1 MPMTISISQKSLLF
15 ILLFIGTSLLQPKQ
29 SNAMPASAARVPAD
43 SFLILSINLESI
55 LQKSKIRESRIWK
68 PILDSWNF
76 SDHQIKNLFLDPK
89 KSGLNSKTPLQLF
102 LRTSN
107 SDANSLSF
115 GVLSMIRDTEA
126 VDQNL
131 ASFAESLGFSKMN
144 GKSVRYYKDNFPVE
158 FGRKGRILYILGI
171 GPIVRDKEATKISL
185 NKLFRSITIKTE
197 ERKLPSSLKDHFT
210 HSSDLSVYLDGSGLA
225 NLVEQNWPDDRWKNL
240 LPVLDP
246 LFTRQFGFHLHSNI
260 GTLRITSQEY
270 SIGKTKKHTV
280 KKLDFLHQLPGDS
293 PLVARLSLPSEEFQN
308 SIVETTDKILRVL
321 SDNKINKDTQLPGF
335 DSTPKELL
343 SAPSGDFVLAAGHF
357 SEKNNYLSNGKFS
370 VTLQPSI
377 MLGFGIEKQVA
388 LKKILAGLNSA
399 NSLRSILDMNGLHLT
414 DHGEKLWLSSIEYL
428 REVKG
433 NKALQPLSKSR
444 LKTLNEHSFALDLNL
459 NHANQSVRKSS
470 FLNFSQLKILNII
483 DDFHR
488 LSIHANNTELVTQLK
503 LNDSNRSAWEV
514 VFKHLGQALIDQ
526 TNQAIFLAISQ
537 NNLNS
542 VIQSVQEGA
551 LINATDRFG
560 HSPIHYAAFK
570 GNPKIVDFLL
580 NNGANPNTKGRHDST
595 PLHSAAW
602 GRNTQVLELLLE
614 DGADVDAR
622 TDEGE
627 TPGMTAAL
635 RGEKDMLEILLAL
648 SADPHATDVHGTN
661 LLDLAA
667 AGGHKA
673 IVELLQEIGVNNQN
687 PLHIA
692 AGIGDLKEVKKLL
705 KEGHSIN
712 VRDSFGATPLLIAM
726 VSGKE
731 DMVDFLISQN
741 ADPNLCAMDGYTLMH
756 GAAFSG
762 KKSLVQKVL
771 TYNTEVNPR
780 YGPDGITPVD
790 VAEETGDALLYLR
803 ALGGKT
809 AWELGKVNLKK

>member
-1 MPMTISISQKSLLF
+1 MLMTISISQKSLLF
-15 ILLFIGTSLLQPKQ
+15 ILLFLVISLLKPTQ
-29 SNAMPASAARVPAD
+29 SNAMPASATRVPAD
-43 SFLILSINLESI
+43 SFMILSVNLESM
-55 LQKSKIRESRIWK
+55 LKKSKIRESRIWK

-76 SDHQIKNLFLDPK
+76 SDHQIKNFFLDQK
-89 KSGLNSKTPLQLF
+89 NSGLNSRIPIQLF

-107 SDANSLSF
+107 SDNNSLSF
-115 GVLSMIRDTEA
+115 GFLSMIKDIKT

-144 GKSVRYYKDNFPVE
+144 DKSVRYHKDNFPVE

-171 GPIVRDKEATKISL
+171 GPIVRNKESTKISL
-185 NKLFRSITIKTE
+185 NELFRSISVKTE
-197 ERKLPSSLKDHFT
+197 ENKLPSSLKDHFT
-210 HSSDLSVYLDGSGLA
+210 HSSDLSIYLDGSGVA
-225 NLVEQNWPDDRWKNL
+225 NLLEQNWPEDKWKNL

-246 LFTRQFGFHLHSNI
+246 FFIRQFGFHLHSNT
-260 GTLRITSQEY
+260 GGLRITSQEY
-270 SIGKTKKHTV
+270 SIGKIKKNTV
-280 KKLDFLHQLPGDS
+280 KKLDLLHQLPGDS
-293 PLVARLSLPSEEFQN
+293 PLVARLSIPSEEFQK
-308 SIVETTDKILRVL
+308 SMIEIADKILRVL

-343 SAPSGDFVLAAGHF
+343 STPSGDFALAAGHF
-357 SEKNNYLSNGKFS
+357 SEKNSYLSNGQFS
-370 VTLQPSI
+370 VSLQPSL
-377 MLGFGIEKQVA
+377 MLGLGIEKQVA
-388 LKKILAGLNSA
+388 LKKLLAGLNSA
-399 NSLRSILDMNGLHLT
+399 NSLRSILDINDLHLT
-414 DHGEKLWLSSIEYL
+414 DRGKTLWLSSIEYL
-428 REVKG
+428 REIKG
-433 NKALQPLSKSR
+433 NKALQPLAKSR
-444 LKTLNEHSFALDLNL
+444 LKALNEHSFALDLNL
-459 NHANQSVRKSS
+459 NLANQSVRKSS

-488 LSIHANNTELVTQLK
+488 LSVHANDSELVTQLK
-503 LNDSNRSAWEV
+503 LNDSNRTGWEV

-542 VIQSVQEGA
+542 VIQSVQQGA

-570 GNPKIVDFLL
+570 GNPRIVDFLL
-580 NNGANPNTKGRHDST
+580 NNGANPNTKGRNDST

-635 RGEKDMLEILLAL
+635 RGEKDMLEILFAL
-648 SADPHATDVHGTN
+648 SADPHATDIHGTN

-673 IVELLQEIGVNNQN
+673 IVELLQQIGVNNQN

-705 KEGHSIN
+705 KEGHSVN
-712 VRDSFGATPLLIAM
+712 VRDSFGATPLLVAM
-726 VSGKE
+726 VSGQE
-731 DMVDFLISQN
+731 EMVDFLISQN
-741 ADPNLCAMDGYTLMH
+741 ANPNLCAMDGYTLMH

-771 TYNTEVNPR
+771 SFNLEVNPR

-790 VAEETGDALLYLR
+790 VAEETGDALPYLR

-809 AWELGKVNLKK
+809 AWELGKVNLKQ